1 VVLEGTGVTLELGV
15 GVVLPL
21 EVEHGFVLATTDAV
35 FEVLPARSYA
45 ITVSVY
51 AVPHLRRLTRYEV
64 DLVLPT
70 RAPLRYT
77 R

>member
-1 VVLEGTGVTLELGV
+1 VLEGAGVTLDPGV
-15 GVVLPL
+15 GVVLLPDFEQGL
-21 EVEHGFVLATTDAV
+21 VLATTDAV

>member
-1 VVLEGTGVTLELGV
+1 VLEGAGVTLDPGV
-15 GVVLPL
+15 GVVLPPDFEQGL
-21 EVEHGFVLATTDAV
+21 VLATTDAV